1 MGSCDEDVKIIKKN
15 RERSTRGTKT
25 KIAEWYRMRVS
36 DAGTTTETTYV
47 WRANRRYRIAAG
59 VAIAILLVL
68 SLRILMSYGYLAI
81 IGVALLAALAARV
94 WWVLLRP
101 KLTAGPGGVQVVHG
115 LAPVHVPWPEIRR
128 CEPTPEGLKI
138 FTRNAGVVRARYPQ
152 LPAGVAGP
160 NEADATAAYLVQR
173 AAWARRPTGPMP
185 VYVPPQPTATRR
197 S

>member
-1 MGSCDEDVKIIKKN
+1 MRIFAIAKN
-15 RERSTRGTKT
+15 DPSSVT
-25 KIAEWYRMRVS
+25 KIAGWYRMSVS
-36 DAGTTTETTYV
+36 DAGTTTEATYV
-47 WRANRRYRIAAG
+47 WRADRRYRIGAA
-59 VAIAILLVL
+59 VAIVVLLALSVRVL
-68 SLRILMSYGYLAI
+68 TMYGYLAI
-81 IGVALLAALAARV
+81 IGVALVASLAARV

-138 FTRNAGVVRARYPQ
+138 FTRNGGVVRARYPQ
-152 LPAGVAGP
+152 QPAGAAGP
-160 NEADATAAYLVQR
+160 TEADAAAAYLVQR

-185 VYVPPQPTATRR
+185 VYVPPSTSTSR